1 MNTTLGRR
9 EPRKCSSGLEQ
20 LRKRDCPWQ
29 IGATHVKKKEEKQ
42 SCQLP
47 AVTSVVQWQIRFG
60 SLPPLFSVLW
70 VFLSQWG
77 CLYICNLN

>member
-1 MNTTLGRR
+1 MLLRFGTA
-9 EPRKCSSGLEQ
+9 KKKGLSLADRCHSCE
-20 LRKRDCPWQ
+20 
-29 IGATHVKKKEEKQ
+29 KKEEKQ